1 METSMRGLQGTWMSR
16 TRLSRS
22 SRRSYSRDVLT
33 QISRIHISFVT
44 EQLVSATSDNMEEVD
59 DTQAF
64 EAAMSFVEE
73 FSATEES
80 GDRPQKFDEQTI
92 ESADERVCVVGEL
105 VLFTEQ

>member
-1 METSMRGLQGTWMSR
+1 MRGLQGTWMSR

-33 QISRIHISFVT
+33 QISR
-44 EQLVSATSDNMEEVD
+44 
-59 DTQAF
+59 
-64 EAAMSFVEE
+64 
-73 FSATEES
+73 ATEES